1 MQIKNLKLAVLLD
14 EYGNTQGIISI
25 EEVLESIFGEW
36 RDPEK
41 ITEEEEIQTLGKGLF
56 KIDASVTCRE
66 INTHIGEDIFNDE
79 ELEPGITIAGFLV
92 QQLNRIPKVC
102 DKLQDTNFVI
112 SVLEMED
119 RRILWIEL
127 NLLLSGEEQS

>member
-1 MQIKNLKLAVLLD
+1 M
-14 EYGNTQGIISI
+14 
-25 EEVLESIFGEW
+25 
-36 RDPEK
+36 
-41 ITEEEEIQTLGKGLF
+41 F

-66 INTHIGEDIFNDE
+66 INTHIGEDIFHDE

-92 QQLNRIPKVC
+92 QQLNRIPKVG